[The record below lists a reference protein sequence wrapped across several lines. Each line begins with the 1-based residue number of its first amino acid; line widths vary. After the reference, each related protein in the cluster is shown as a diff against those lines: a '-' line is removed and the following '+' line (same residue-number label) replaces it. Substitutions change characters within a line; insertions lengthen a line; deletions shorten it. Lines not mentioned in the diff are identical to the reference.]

1 MNKQRRR
8 ELTRIYNAIEAL
20 KDDLENIMCEE
31 QEALDNMP
39 ESLQY
44 SERGEQMTEYIESMD
59 NTLGCLRDALDYI
72 DEVINN

>member
-1 MNKQRRR
+1 MNKQRRK
-8 ELTRIYNAIEAL
+8 ELTRIYNAIESL

-31 QEALDNMP
+31 QESLDNMP

-59 NTLGCLRDALDYI
+59 NTLGCLNDALDYI

>member
-1 MNKQRRR
+1 MNKQRRK
-8 ELTRIYNAIEAL
+8 ELTRIYNAIESL

-31 QEALDNMP
+31 QESLDNMP

-44 SERGEQMTEYIESMD
+44 SERGEQMTEYIKSMD
-59 NTLGCLRDALDYI
+59 NTLDCLNDALDYI